1 MNSYLDLKVR
11 QNKFRFQANYE
22 LYYEFLFGF
31 KSEAKNSD
39 FRANYELYY
48 EILFGF
54 KSEAK
59 KIDQLMA
66 IRRLLALVVIVVS

>member
-1 MNSYLDLKVR
+1 MNFYLYLKVR
-11 QNKFRFQANYE
+11 QKNSDFQANYE

-48 EILFGF
+48 EFLFGF

-59 KIDQLMA
+59 QIQ
-66 IRRLLALVVIVVS
+66 ISG